1 MQAGLPARY
10 IAQGDLKF
18 VILLPP
24 LLGQP
29 VLVPPRF
36 VKLYVCFSAAV
47 LDKHD
52 FIYLRQISMVALAGL

>member
-52 FIYLRQISMVALAGL
+52 FIYL